1 MLHYEVLHAMRFAL
15 TLSATKDN
23 WLKNTQEVIGMTKEM
38 FFTNVKVKSVEGYGQ
53 YVKAEL
59 NSTIRSATEFDRFI
73 RDYCYTN
80 KESPKVATWRFDCLF
95 NS

>member
-1 MLHYEVLHAMRFAL
+1 M

-23 WLKNTQEVIGMTKEM
+23 WLKNTQQVIGMTKEM
-38 FFTNVKVKSVEGYGQ
+38 FFTNVKVKSVDGYGQ

-59 NSTIRSATEFDRFI
+59 NSTIRSATEFDRSATEFDRFI
-73 RDYCYTN
+73 GDYCYTN
-80 KESPKVATWRFDCLF
+80 KESPKVATWRFECLF